1 MVWYGISPLKADA
14 LLEIAQA
21 CSWPKVT
28 RWIARSLANQPEAL
42 NALLAIN
49 SSDDVL
55 EGMTE
60 AFKGIRKA
68 PKPANWDKVLASS
81 KSPHLRDLSILF
93 GDGRALDDVKKLAL
107 DDKADITTRESAL
120 KTLIEARPA
129 DLRELCAKLIDVRGL
144 NTTAARGLAMFDD
157 PEIGKQLAKNY
168 RKFAAGIM
176 DTLVA
181 RPAFAKAMLAE
192 MAAGRIPRTEL
203 SAFHARQIRAFK
215 DEALS
220 TLLAEAWGELRE
232 SAADKKQLIEKL
244 KGDLMPDV
252 LAKANLSNGR
262 MLFTAVCGACHVMY
276 GQGGKIGPD
285 LTGSGRASLDY
296 LLENIADPSGVVSA
310 DYRMSV
316 LTHKDGRVLSGVIAE
331 KNERTLSLRTLT
343 ESITLDRA
351 DITKS
356 ETSPLSMMPEGLLL
370 AFPPDQVRDL
380 IAYLMHPVQVPLP
393 KAP

>member
-1 MVWYGISPLKADA
+1 LI
-14 LLEIAQA
+14 
-21 CSWPKVT
+21 
-28 RWIARSLANQPEAL
+28 
-42 NALLAIN
+42 
-49 SSDDVL
+49 
-55 EGMTE
+55 
-60 AFKGIRKA
+60 
-68 PKPANWDKVLASS
+68 
-81 KSPHLRDLSILF
+81 RDLSILF
-93 GDGRALDDVKKLAL
+93 GDGRVLDDVKKLAL
-107 DDKADITTRESAL
+107 DDKADVTARESAL

-129 DLRELCAKLIDVRGL
+129 DLREVCTKLIDVRGL
-144 NTTAARGLAMFDD
+144 NTTAARGLALFDD

-203 SAFHARQIRAFK
+203 SAFHARQIRAFN
-215 DEALS
+215 DEAL
-220 TLLAEAWGELRE
+220 TKQLVEAWGELRE

-244 KGDLMPDV
+244 KGDLKPDV

-262 MLFTAVCGACHVMY
+262 MLFTAVCGACHMMY

-310 DYRMSV
+310 DYRMSI
-316 LTHKDGRVLSGVIAE
+316 LTLKDGRQLSGVIAG
-331 KNERTLSLRTLT
+331 KTDRTLTLRTLT
-343 ESITLDRA
+343 ESMTLDQA
-351 DITKS
+351 EVVKTD
-356 ETSPLSMMPEGLLL
+356 TSPLSMMPEGLLL

-393 KAP
+393 K